1 MGRIIRCITTDGCVT
16 AMAIDSTDIVS
27 KAESIHC
34 TSAVIT
40 AAMGRMLTAAA
51 MMGSALK
58 SENGSVTLRISGD
71 GPARMISAVGDAK
84 GNVKCCPY
92 EPVVEIPL
100 KPNGKLDV
108 GGAIGRGELS
118 VVKDVGMKEPYIGVV
133 PLVSGEIAEDI
144 TSYFA
149 TSEQI
154 PTVCALGVLVNPDL
168 TVKVA
173 GGYII
178 QLLPTADDE
187 IITKVEKSIQGVRP
201 ITVLMDKGMSLEEI
215 VKDALSE
222 FDVELLDEYTA
233 EYKCDC
239 SRERTERVI
248 SSLSVDELEKIAREQ
263 EVTEVCCHFCNT
275 TYKFTSEEVKKLIDK
290 KIKKI

>member
-1 MGRIIRCITTDGCVT
+1 MGRIIRCITSDGCVT
-16 AMAIDSTDIVS
+16 AMAIDSTDIVA
-27 KAESIHC
+27 KAENIHC

-40 AAMGRMLTAAA
+40 AAMGRMLTATA

-58 SENGSVTLRISGD
+58 SKSGSITLRISGD
-71 GPARMISAVGDAK
+71 GPARMISTVGDSN

-92 EPVVEIPL
+92 EPIVEIPL

-108 GGAIGRGELS
+108 GGAIGKGELS
-118 VVKDVGMKEPYIGVV
+118 VVKDVGMKEPYIGVI
-133 PLVSGEIAEDI
+133 PLVSGEIAQDI

-154 PTVCALGVLVNPDL
+154 PTVCSLGVLVNPDL

-187 IITKVEKSIQGVRP
+187 IITKVENSIKDVQP
-201 ITVLMDKGMSLEEI
+201 ITTLLDKGMSLEDI

-222 FDVELLDEYTA
+222 FEVELLDESTA

-239 SRERTERVI
+239 SKERTERVV
-248 SSLSVDELEKIAREQ
+248 SSLSVEELQKISDEQPL
-263 EVTEVCCHFCNT
+263 TEVCCHFCNT
-275 TYKFTSEEVKKLIDK
+275 VYKFTSNDIKNIINKKNK
-290 KIKKI
+290 KI

>member
-1 MGRIIRCITTDGCVT
+1 MGRIIRCITSDGCVT

-27 KAESIHC
+27 KAEQIHC

-40 AAMGRMLTAAA
+40 AAMGRLATAAS
-51 MMGSALK
+51 MMGAALK
-58 SENGSVTLRISGD
+58 SKNGSVTLRISGD
-71 GPARMISAVGDAK
+71 GPARMISAVSDAD
-84 GNVKCCPY
+84 GNVKVCPHQ
-92 EPVVEIPL
+92 PIVEIPL

-108 GGAIGRGELS
+108 GGAIGNGELS

-173 GGYII
+173 GGYLI

-187 IITKVEKSIQGVRP
+187 IITKVEKSIQSVKP
-201 ITVLMDKGMSLEEI
+201 ITSMMDMGMSLEDI
-215 VKDALSE
+215 VKSALSE
-222 FDVELLDEYTA
+222 FDVEVLDEGFA
-233 EYKCDC
+233 EYRCNC
-239 SRERTERVI
+239 SRERTERVLL
-248 SSLSVDELEKIAREQ
+248 SLSVEELQSIVDEQ
-263 EVTEVCCHFCNT
+263 QVTEVCCHFCNSE
-275 TYKFTSEEVKKLIDK
+275 YKFTNDEVRRLIDK
-290 KIKKI
+290 KIKKN

>member
-16 AMAIDSTDIVS
+16 AMAIDSTDIVR

-40 AAMGRMLTAAA
+40 AAMGRMLTAVA
-51 MMGSALK
+51 MMGNSLK
-58 SENGSVTLRISGD
+58 TNSGSVTLRISGD

-108 GGAIGRGELS
+108 GGAIGHGELS
-118 VVKDVGMKEPYIGVV
+118 VVKDVGMKEPYIGVI

-187 IITKVEKSIQGVRP
+187 IITKVENSIKDVKP
-201 ITVLMDKGMSLEEI
+201 ITVLMDEGMSLEEI

-222 FDVELLDEYTA
+222 FEVEVLDESIA
-233 EYKCDC
+233 QYKCDC
-239 SRERTERVI
+239 SRERTERVLC
-248 SSLSVDELEKIAREQ
+248 SLSEDELQKLSDEQ
-263 EVTEVCCHFCNT
+263 PTTEVCCHFCNT
-275 TYKFTSEEVKKLIDK
+275 VYKFTSDEVKKLIIKKNK
-290 KIKKI
+290 KI